1 VRRTLERDGVRQVA
15 IVVTGVAAYELARLA
30 SRPDWTVADANARRV
45 WDLERALHLAVERN
59 VQDALLHVPWLL
71 GALAGFYLLGHFL
84 LTGVFLVLLYRRA
97 RAEFGRLRDALL
109 LATAVALALHRTFPT
124 APPRLAGVGV
134 ADSLRQLLGID
145 IGSPAHAALSN
156 PVAAVPS
163 LHAGYAAGI
172 GIVLWRLGRRALA
185 LAYPAAVVLAIV
197 ATGNHF
203 LLDAAAGVALVAA
216 AYALQPRVAR
226 LYSASRRGVE
236 QPGSS
241 PGS

>member
-1 VRRTLERDGVRQVA
+1 VRQVA
-15 IVVTGVAAYELARLA
+15 IVVGGLAAYELVRIA
-30 SRPDWTVADANARRV
+30 SRPDWPLADANAHRV
-45 WDLERALHLAVERN
+45 WDAERALHLAVERN

-71 GALAGFYLLGHFL
+71 VALAAFYLLGHFA
-84 LTGVFLVLLYRRA
+84 LTGAFLVWLYRRS

-109 LATAVALALHRTFPT
+109 LATAVALVLHRAFPT

-134 ADSLRQLLGID
+134 GDSLRQLLGID

-172 GIVLWRLGRRALA
+172 GIVLWRVRRRVLA
-185 LAYPAAVVLAIV
+185 LAYPAAVVVTIV

-203 LLDAAAGVALVAA
+203 VLDAAAGVALVGV
-216 AYALQPRVAR
+216 AYALQPGVTR
-226 LYSASRRGVE
+226 LYWASRRGVE

>member
-1 VRRTLERDGVRQVA
+1 MRQVA
-15 IVVTGVAAYELARLA
+15 IVVGGLAAYELARLA

-45 WDLERALHLAVERN
+45 WDLERALHVAVERN

-84 LTGVFLVLLYRRA
+84 LTGVFLVWLYRRS

-109 LATAVALALHRTFPT
+109 LATAVALALHRAFPT

-134 ADSLRQLLGID
+134 GDSLRQLPRDRHRLARARRALESRSRRCRASTRATPP
-145 IGSPAHAALSN
+145 GSGSSSGA
-156 PVAAVPS
+156 
-163 LHAGYAAGI
+163 
-172 GIVLWRLGRRALA
+172 LGRRALA

-203 LLDAAAGVALVAA
+203 VLDAAAGVALVAPPHMRCNQA
-216 AYALQPRVAR
+216 
-226 LYSASRRGVE
+226 
-236 QPGSS
+236 
-241 PGS
+241 